1 MQTISTLP
9 SRLSLRGQRQRQRG
23 IALYVVI
30 VLVLLSMLLAL
41 WAARSA
47 LFNEIVVGNDA
58 DYRRAFEAAQAMLQ
72 DAEFDIR
79 GVTPD
84 GGACIPTRGNS
95 DLCRPALQPGD
106 PSATPPVPDTPAAE
120 VYFDI
125 ETKDL
130 ENLLSTIEIKQPTI
144 KCYKGICQ
152 KRAGAQ
158 DFWNDSTTLN
168 AMLADG
174 VGARYGQ
181 FTGASAEATAN
192 PILADR
198 NAGKGAWYW
207 VEIMPYVDPNISL
220 IAGMPPGSNVERFAP
235 SRKKLFV
242 YRITAFARGNKVG
255 SEVVLQSTLSLQ
267 VAE

>member
-1 MQTISTLP
+1 MQTTFIRPAHS
-9 SRLSLRGQRQRQRG
+9 SRHGKRQRG
-23 IALYVVI
+23 VALYVVI
-30 VLVLLSMLLAL
+30 VFVLLSMLLAL

-79 GVTPD
+79 GVKPD
-84 GGACIPTRGNS
+84 GAPCTLVSGNV
-95 DLCRPALQPGD
+95 DVCRPPPQPAV
-106 PSATPPVPDTPAAE
+106 PPATVGTPGAE

-130 ENLLSTIEIKQPTI
+130 ENLLSTVEIKQPTT

-158 DFWNDSTTLN
+158 DFWSNSATLKAMIAND
-168 AMLADG
+168 

-181 FTGASAEATAN
+181 FTGASADATAN
-192 PILADR
+192 PILADKG
-198 NAGKGAWYW
+198 ADKGAWYW
-207 VEIMPYVDPNISL
+207 VEVMPYVDPNVSL
-220 IAGMPPGSNVERFAP
+220 LANMPPGSNVERFAP
-235 SRKKLFV
+235 TRKKLFV
-242 YRITAFARGNKVG
+242 YRITALARGKKEG
-255 SEVVLQSTLSLQ
+255 SEVLLQSTLSLQ